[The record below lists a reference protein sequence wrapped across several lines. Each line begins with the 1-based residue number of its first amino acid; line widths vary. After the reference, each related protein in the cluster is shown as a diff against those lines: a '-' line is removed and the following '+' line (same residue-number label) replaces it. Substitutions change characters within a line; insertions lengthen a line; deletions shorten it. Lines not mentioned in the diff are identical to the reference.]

1 MSMDADTKKV
11 YYIDNPAARDDNITT
26 YSHDNLPVNKDFQKK
41 YMLLERFIP
50 QLND

>member
-1 MSMDADTKKV
+1 MSTDLESKKV
-11 YYIDNPAARDDNITT
+11 YYIDNPAAKEDNIVC
-26 YSHDNLPVNKDFQKK
+26 YGPDNLPANKDFQKK